1 MVCVLVSMLVV
12 VMEVEWA
19 STSVVVLGVELAELR
34 DNDSVLIL
42 VDMKE
47 CEKAL
52 KKDLNLE

>member
-1 MVCVLVSMLVV
+1 MAVQKVCILASILVV

-52 KKDLNLE
+52 K